1 MKVKNVSS
9 LGDLA
14 VPALNLIVLAGAVVD
29 VPDEAGASLL
39 EQPENWQP
47 ADGKAA
53 KAAPSTP
60 DAPADPAA

>member
-14 VPALNLIVLAGAVVD
+14 VPALGLAVLAGEVID
-29 VPDEAGASLL
+29 VSDEAGAALL
-39 EQPENWQP
+39 EQPDNWAP
-47 ADGKAA
+47 ADGKPA
-53 KAAPSTP
+53 KKDPTP